1 MQSFMKIKR
10 NKKINKI
17 GKGKTI
23 IIQGQKVYAD
33 SAHNR
38 GEGLEAIVYTKTYG
52 RSIIRIPIISK
63 GGSFETADSWA
74 GCMGRFRMN
83 RIGGN

>member
-1 MQSFMKIKR
+1 MQSFMKTKR

-38 GEGLEAIVYTKTYG
+38 GEGLEA
-52 RSIIRIPIISK
+52 
-63 GGSFETADSWA
+63 
-74 GCMGRFRMN
+74 
-83 RIGGN
+83 